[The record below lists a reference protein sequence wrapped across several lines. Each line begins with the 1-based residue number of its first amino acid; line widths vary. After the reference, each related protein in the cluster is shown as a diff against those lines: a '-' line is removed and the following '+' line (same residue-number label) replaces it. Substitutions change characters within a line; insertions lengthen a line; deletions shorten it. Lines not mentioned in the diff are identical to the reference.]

1 MRGRAAAEAI
11 IERHGHPVVLI
22 KRDKDRPCVCRNEL
36 RQESTCDKCLGT
48 GYQVKMSK
56 AKAYRKKNSQG
67 AMPDTRREQGAGA
80 EDVRSYLFYLAG
92 RVSVSSGDLIVER
105 QAGEHIVH
113 VISTT
118 DEAQDGDDI
127 VYTAIFTK
135 RRNV

>member
-1 MRGRAAAEAI
+1 MTGRLAAKAI
-11 IERHGHPVVLI
+11 IEKHGHSVVLA

-67 AMPDTRREQGAGA
+67 SMPDTRKEQEAGA
-80 EDVRSYLFYLAG
+80 EDVRSYLFYVSG
-92 RVSVSSGDLIVER
+92 RVSVSSGDLIIDRVN
-105 QAGEHIVH
+105 GEYIVH
-113 VISTT
+113 IISTT